1 MFKCTLDFQI
11 KLDIEDS
18 SCTVEHFIPILI
30 GTIPLREAFIHM
42 STSALP
48 DNNYQ
53 LQQSESGTAGLFLD
67 SRISHNDLRKLPQA
81 NLLNHNMGDRI

>member
-42 STSALP
+42 STSSALP

-53 LQQSESGTAGLFLD
+53 LQQWESGTGGL
-67 SRISHNDLRKLPQA
+67 SPNSGISHHDLRKLPQK
-81 NLLNHNMGDRI
+81 RIS